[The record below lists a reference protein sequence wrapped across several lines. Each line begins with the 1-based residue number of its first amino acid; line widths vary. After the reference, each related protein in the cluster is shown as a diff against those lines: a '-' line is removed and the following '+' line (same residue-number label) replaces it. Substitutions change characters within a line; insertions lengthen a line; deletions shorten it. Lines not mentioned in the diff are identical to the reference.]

1 MYFAVCMFVSKNCS
15 ELLQRKLPEKNK
27 CLFCNSFQS
36 LRKKFSEMKTFSQSS
51 FPAVLPN
58 QKFYYS
64 HVTLMFIT
72 VDGDVIPKLAQG

>member
-1 MYFAVCMFVSKNCS
+1 
-15 ELLQRKLPEKNK
+15 
-27 CLFCNSFQS
+27 
-36 LRKKFSEMKTFSQSS
+36 MKTFSQSS